1 MAWTRIVRSGKPR
14 VREDPK
20 YPGYMIA
27 EMDLTT
33 PPPPQWAQT
42 FNVPL
47 DAHSPDLSGWTIR
60 IRYPDGQL
68 ADYVASVDARMEAAN
83 SSFERHVLPVLNR
96 AEAHEQ
102 AQRETAQA
110 RVARE
115 QREASRL

>member
-68 ADYVASVDARMEAAN
+68 AVYVASVDGRIEAAN
-83 SSFERHVLPVLNR
+83 LSFERHVLPALNA
-96 AEAHEQ
+96 AEAQ
-102 AQRETAQA
+102 AQAKRESAQE

-115 QREASRL
+115 QLESDRL